1 MSQLETEAFELIKK
15 SGSIMMHR
23 IGEILNAPMDE
34 VRYVCNNLA
43 NSNDIVIQDGI
54 DNDDKP
60 CQVCSV
66 VKKDPA
72 RAMSKVELAIEIIK
86 IKGYATSKDLKDA
99 MGVMSPQ
106 PHIKNQLQNGTIVY
120 RDGRYFLGRAIVKD
134 PEIRPSDTPES
145 KTDTEK
151 PESGIQNVC
160 SCLEQS
166 SEHPVTFP
174 EKVLSHQSQDPAH
187 DPVKAPNHYTVGGLE
202 VKEILK
208 AKLTPEEYRG
218 YCKGNIIKYLMRA
231 EHKGNPVQDYAKANQ
246 YSQWLAE
253 FFEIDLKKAEEERQA
268 LLDEIRAI
276 HG

>member
-106 PHIKNQLQNGTIVY
+106 PYIRNQLQNGTIVY

-246 YSQWLAE
+246 YSQWLV
-253 FFEIDLKKAEEERQA
+253 DQTDNR
-268 LLDEIRAI
+268 
-276 HG
+276 